1 MVPKYYHFS
10 YFFRINCMHA
20 TLLLLKALE
29 LHYIH
34 SKMFERKE
42 GEGMTF
48 VRNVFLNLFVTCG
61 VTH

>member
-1 MVPKYYHFS
+1 
-10 YFFRINCMHA
+10 MHA